1 MTIATHHNDGL
12 STIRLNLLH
21 IEQMKNDTVNFFG
34 QSMTPP
40 GGQESWNVSLATT
53 ARKESWDEFVYIR
66 ILSDLSSYK
75 IQLASDI
82 QGYNATISKTII

>member
-12 STIRLNLLH
+12 SAIRLNLLH

-40 GGQESWNVSLATT
+40 GGQEFWNVFLA
-53 ARKESWDEFVYIR
+53 AIACKEGRDESVHIG

-75 IQLASDI
+75 IQLESDI
-82 QGYNATISKTII
+82 QG

>member
-12 STIRLNLLH
+12 SAIWLNLLD

-40 GGQESWNVSLATT
+40 GGQEFWNVFLAATT
-53 ARKESWDEFVYIR
+53 RKEGWDESVNIR

-75 IQLASDI
+75 I
-82 QGYNATISKTII
+82 